1 MSDVIDRRGRLVV
14 AVALV
19 LAAITVAV
27 LLVFTLFSMRD
38 AGILGDLEIYR
49 GAIGFALGGGDLYQ
63 WVYQHPVVH
72 GLGFT
77 YPPFSALVL
86 SWLTVL
92 PLGVAKAVWIVL
104 TLAVAAACLQLLVT
118 AAGERSWPG
127 SAPTASV
134 RWAWTAGLA
143 IPFLLTY
150 PFVHDLVVG
159 QVTLFVVALA
169 LFDQQLPRRWRG
181 VLVGLAAAIKLT
193 PLVFI
198 PYYLITR
205 QWRAAI
211 LATATFAA
219 AGAVAFLVLPGPSIN
234 FWTSTLWQTGRVG
247 RTDSTVNKSLLGM
260 LTRLFSDTTAVHVLW
275 LVVAV
280 AVVVLAFWQASRAY
294 RDGDLVGA
302 SLMVGMLSVAV
313 SPISWPH
320 HALWLSLVACWWL
333 LQRGRLPALLSAVL
347 FAVLFAYPLYDDY
360 PSTAAALSVGVEIP
374 VLAVLLVLGFGSRP
388 GEAVT
393 ARTS

>member
-19 LAAITVAV
+19 LAAITVAG
-27 LLVFTLFSMRD
+27 LLVVTLFSMRD

-49 GAIGFALGGGDLYQ
+49 GAISFAFGGGDLYQ

-77 YPPFSALVL
+77 YPPFSALLL
-86 SWLTVL
+86 SWLTLL
-92 PLGVAKAVWIVL
+92 PLTVAKVVWIVL

-118 AAGERSWPG
+118 AAGEGSWPT
-127 SAPTASV
+127 ATPTASV
-134 RWAWTAGLA
+134 RWAWTAALA

-211 LATATFAA
+211 LATSTFVA
-219 AGAVAFLVLPGPSIN
+219 AGVFALMVLPGASID

-260 LTRLFSDTTAVHVLW
+260 LTRLFSDTTAVHILW
-275 LVVAV
+275 LAL
-280 AVVVLAFWQASRAY
+280 AAGIAVLAFWQASRAY
-294 RDGDLVGA
+294 HGGDLVGA
-302 SLMVGMLSVAV
+302 SLMIGTLSVAV

-333 LQRGRLPALLSAVL
+333 LQRNGASMVLSVVL

-360 PSTAAALSVGVEIP
+360 LSTGAALSVGVEIP
-374 VLAVLLVLGFGSRP
+374 VLAVLLVLAFGSRP
-388 GEAVT
+388 GQTVRAQ
-393 ARTS
+393 TS